1 MININVDVHDKG
13 PFSVFGIGRRFFI
26 RRLSIFGG
34 VFGWLFLLVSRFC
47 YFTLGE

>member
-1 MININVDVHDKG
+1 MLTFIATHDKG

-26 RRLSIFGG
+26 RIFGG
-34 VFGWLFLLVSRFC
+34 VFGWLFLLVSRFG